1 MFFRYNVHKS
11 SGIKALSHLFGKL
24 VLIIGLQL
32 IVELLGLISSGIAIG
47 LFFLHALSKQLSR
60 AEIILFHNFFC
71 SIFSR
76 MY

>member
-11 SGIKALSHLFGKL
+11 FGIKALSHLFGKL

-32 IVELLGLISSGIAIG
+32 IVELLALISSGIAIG
-47 LFFLHALSKQLSR
+47 LFFFFFTCVVKT

-71 SIFSR
+71 RIFSR